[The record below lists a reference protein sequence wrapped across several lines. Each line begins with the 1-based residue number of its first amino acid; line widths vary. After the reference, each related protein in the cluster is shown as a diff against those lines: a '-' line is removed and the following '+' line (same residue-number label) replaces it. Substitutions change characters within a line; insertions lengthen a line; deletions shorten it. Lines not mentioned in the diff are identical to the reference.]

1 MSRFD
6 LRLATMP
13 QVQQTVRRVLA
24 LAVSALAACAALP
37 VACAPNP
44 STTARSDQAASVT
57 STVASPDNA
66 ASQRE
71 PAPGDS
77 ALTEPAT
84 PDIEITLTVQGTQ
97 RRAILVNAAIA
108 NAKRPTVIVLHGAL
122 DNADHMREM
131 TGFDAVARANAFAVV
146 YAEGTDLGDGRH
158 AWNTGH
164 LLRDELQGVDDIAY
178 LDALIDT
185 LIRDHAADPTRIY
198 LTGVSNGGMLTF
210 VYGAAR
216 APRLAAI
223 APVVASM
230 FTFETVPKAPLPT
243 LIINAAEDDQIPLD
257 GGMSPNPRIRAA
269 QATAFKPVSEVVD
282 FWVKAN
288 KSAAKAVTTEAATI
302 RTTTYPAR
310 KNGAVTEFVLDTDG
324 GHGWPGSPWHSHANA
339 AIDFNGAERVWDF
352 FKDKSR
358 PSAAPS
364 SGATP
369 RTRGS
374 QR

>member
-1 MSRFD
+1 M
-6 LRLATMP
+6 
-13 QVQQTVRRVLA
+13 
-24 LAVSALAACAALP
+24 SALAACAVIP
-37 VACAPNP
+37 VGCTQQPPAAE
-44 STTARSDQAASVT
+44 TTASDDVASVT
-57 STVASPDNA
+57 SA
-66 ASQRE
+66 AAGANTGAMNRAAVDS
-71 PAPGDS
+71 DS

-84 PDIEITLTVQGTQ
+84 PDIEIALTVQGTQ
-97 RRAILVNAAIA
+97 RRAVLVNAAIA

-164 LLRDELQGVDDIAY
+164 LLRDELQGADDIAY

-230 FTFETVPKAPLPT
+230 FTFETAPTAPLPT

-269 QATAFKPVSEVVD
+269 QAAAFKPVHEVVE

-288 KSAAKAVTTEAATI
+288 KSDSKGVTTEIATI

-310 KNGAVTEFVLDTDG
+310 KNGAVTEYVLDTDG
-324 GHGWPGSPWHSHANA
+324 GHGWPGARWHSRANV
-339 AIDFNGAERVWDF
+339 AIDFDGAQRVWDF

-358 PSAAPS
+358 PTAAQS
-364 SGATP
+364 SRTTP

-374 QR
+374 QK